1 MRNVVKKNSGQKMR
15 KQFLKR
21 EGCKNKS
28 AAFLETDVPTIL
40 ATIRKTTTTPQF

>member
-28 AAFLETDVPTIL
+28 AAFLVTDFSTIL
-40 ATIRKTTTTPQF
+40 TTIRKATTMPQF